1 MIEEQEGVI
10 FRIFKGTSNRSS
22 VCLSVCVCMCMRI
35 TEKQFYLLSSRVKES
50 IEDHKEG
57 IQSYPFAGCLGLLLL
72 APSPQSSSASL
83 LPESISLLA
92 SFSVSSSFFV
102 CVCLCLSVLLSHCSL
117 PGGKTIFFL
126 LEVSPVSLHTNV
138 AQLPCSFSLTLF
150 LLLLLPVD
158 KLHLFDFTSLVML
171 GV

>member
-1 MIEEQEGVI
+1 MIDEQEGVI

-22 VCLSVCVCMCMRI
+22 VCLSVCVRMCTHI

-83 LPESISLLA
+83 LPESISLWA

-102 CVCLCLSVLLSHCSL
+102 CVCLCCLFSCCLIAHS
-117 PGGKTIFFL
+117 PG
-126 LEVSPVSLHTNV
+126 ERPY
-138 AQLPCSFSLTLF
+138 SFSWKCLQSAYTLMW
-150 LLLLLPVD
+150 LSCPAP
-158 KLHLFDFTSLVML
+158 LV
-171 GV
+171 